1 MSIVQFKKMGRWL
14 FEKLAGEFLTLANK
28 VVMRWIRF
36 IPVGYAEIFK
46 VKEQGRP
53 MIFVGWHGH
62 NFINLGVYL
71 RMFGQD
77 SRAVI
82 MVRNNLGGRI
92 LAHFARRRK
101 ISVVFLGK
109 DPNSFRWAKGVA
121 KVIDLVKNG
130 YDALLAVDG
139 PKGPAYQVRPGAAL
153 MAKRSGAVLVPMVA
167 TSNRSMNLVKRW
179 DKHMIPLPGARTV
192 VHFGP
197 TIDSLEQHTQSPTID
212 ELREK
217 IAEALLT
224 GMHQAEEL
232 C

>member
-1 MSIVQFKKMGRWL
+1 MSNRVVVTGMGMWT
-14 FEKLAGEFLTLANK
+14 FLAGEFLILANK
-28 VVMRWIRF
+28 VVMRWIRL

-62 NFINLGVYL
+62 NFINIGVYL

-82 MVRNNLGGRI
+82 MVRNNLGGYI

-109 DPNSFRWAKGVA
+109 DPNSFRWARGVA

-139 PKGPAYQVRPGAAL
+139 PEGPAYQVRPGAAL

-167 TSNRSMNLVKRW
+167 TSNR
-179 DKHMIPLPGARTV
+179 
-192 VHFGP
+192 
-197 TIDSLEQHTQSPTID
+197 
-212 ELREK
+212 
-217 IAEALLT
+217 
-224 GMHQAEEL
+224 
-232 C
+232 

>member
-1 MSIVQFKKMGRWL
+1 
-14 FEKLAGEFLTLANK
+14 
-28 VVMRWIRF
+28 
-36 IPVGYAEIFK
+36 
-46 VKEQGRP
+46 

-82 MVRNNLGGRI
+82 MVRNDHGGHI

-121 KVIDLVKNG
+121 KVIDLVKDG
-130 YDALLAVDG
+130 YDALIAVDG
-139 PKGPAYQVRPGAAL
+139 PEGPAYQVQPGAAL
-153 MAKRSGAVLVPMVA
+153 MAKRSGAVLVPIGA
-167 TSNRSMNLVKRW
+167 ASNRQINLVKRW

-197 TIDSLEQHTQSPTID
+197 IIDPLEQLSLPRTTD
-212 ELREK
+212 ELRGK

-224 GMHQAEEL
+224 GMHQAEE
-232 C
+232 CQ